1 MNVVYRANLTGLGSS
16 QDWQSLVVDMRKYIP
31 LRKDER
37 QMLCFWTYEWLT
49 LSGAPPY
56 LLLPN
61 IGGDP
66 YANTGRGFAEAR
78 FRGKDMLYLEGEY
91 RFGLTRN
98 GLLGGVLFANT
109 ESFSE
114 ESDNRFARISAG
126 YGAGIRIKFNKF
138 SKTNVA
144 FDYALWTDRYPEF
157 SAVSQPLAQAYW
169 NEAQLYFDNNGWPG
183 SLPTASGG
191 SFSATTA
198 PGRSRWRS
206 SSRFSTGS

>member
-1 MNVVYRANLTGLGSS
+1 MEIGSS
-16 QDWQSLVVDMRKYIP
+16 QNWQSLNMDIRKYFP
-31 LRKDER
+31 LTQDAS
-37 QMLCFWTYEWLT
+37 QLLAFWTYEWLT
-49 LSGAPPY
+49 IEGAPPY

-78 FRGKDMLYLEGEY
+78 FRGRNMLYLEGEY
-91 RFGLTRN
+91 RFRIMKN

-114 ESDNRFARISAG
+114 ESNDQFARVYAG

-144 FDYALWTDRYPEF
+144 FDYAFGTDGSRGLFLNLGEEF
-157 SAVSQPLAQAYW
+157 
-169 NEAQLYFDNNGWPG
+169 
-183 SLPTASGG
+183 
-191 SFSATTA
+191 
-198 PGRSRWRS
+198 
-206 SSRFSTGS
+206 